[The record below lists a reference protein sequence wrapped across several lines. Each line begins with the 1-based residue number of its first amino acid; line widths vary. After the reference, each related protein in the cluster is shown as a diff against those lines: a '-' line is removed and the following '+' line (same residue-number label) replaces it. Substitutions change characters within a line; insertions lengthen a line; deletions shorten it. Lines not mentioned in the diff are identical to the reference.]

1 MVSNISLNNTIGQ
14 NSYIEKGKVATQKY
28 VTEPVKQVAEEA
40 MDTFGSTVKSS
51 AQSVGL
57 FHGLPFVSF
66 LAKTKKAFGSL
77 KNNELLGGLSKANE
91 VSRNALLKGEGKL
104 SKRIYDFVMRTEKS
118 NEALNAVK
126 SATKAEAK
134 IAKLASKADK
144 LKAAGK
150 DVTKITAK
158 AEEVAASAVKKKAAA
173 EAGIQAINTGTKAVG
188 KLAKV
193 KNFMKSSGAG
203 IMLAFSGFS
212 ELISEVVPTFQEL
225 GVKSGLK
232 QLGKSAVKV
241 VGDTAGY
248 IGGQTIGATIG
259 AALLSPIPV
268 VGPFLGAAL
277 GMGCGMLGSYLA
289 GKVTDKITGP
299 SERKLAEQQQE
310 QTVKQNNPFSEFTVT
325 V

>member
-1 MVSNISLNNTIGQ
+1 MVSNINFGNTISQ
-14 NSYIEKGKVATQKY
+14 NQYFQKGKVATQKY
-28 VTEPVKQVAEEA
+28 VTEPVKQAAEEA

-51 AQSVGL
+51 AQSVGM

-77 KNNELLGGLSKANE
+77 KNNELLGNLSKANE

-104 SKRIYDFVMRTEKS
+104 SKRIYDFVMQTEKS

-134 IAKLASKADK
+134 VLKLTQKADK
-144 LKAAGK
+144 LAKAGKNTAKVSSKLEAATTKAA
-150 DVTKITAK
+150 TKK
-158 AEEVAASAVKKKAAA
+158 VAA
-173 EAGIQAINTGTKAVG
+173 ETGIKAINAGTKAVG
-188 KLAKV
+188 KLGKV
-193 KNFMKSSGAG
+193 KNFLKSSGAG
-203 IMLAFSGFS
+203 IMIAFSGIS
-212 ELISEVVPTFQEL
+212 ELLSEVFPTFQEL
-225 GVKSGLK
+225 GVKKGLK
-232 QLGKSAVKV
+232 QLGKSAIKV
-241 VGDTAGY
+241 LGDTAGY
-248 IGGQTIGATIG
+248 IGGQTLGATIG

-277 GMGCGMLGSYLA
+277 GMGCGILGSYLA

-299 SERKLAEQQQE
+299 SERTLAQQQQE
-310 QTVKQNNPFSEFTVT
+310 QTVKQNNPFSEFSVT